1 MFATYLEEG
10 MRDQSKFL
18 EEICI
23 LVFSYDI
30 NDSGNDIKRKDGRH
44 CEMLR
49 VKDDL
54 VQLLTF
60 AEPRD
65 CSDCSQAIT

>member
-1 MFATYLEEG
+1 MFATDLEEG

-30 NDSGNDIKRKDGRH
+30 YDQGNDIEGRT
-44 CEMLR
+44 
-49 VKDDL
+49 DDI
-54 VQLLTF
+54 
-60 AEPRD
+60 
-65 CSDCSQAIT
+65 C